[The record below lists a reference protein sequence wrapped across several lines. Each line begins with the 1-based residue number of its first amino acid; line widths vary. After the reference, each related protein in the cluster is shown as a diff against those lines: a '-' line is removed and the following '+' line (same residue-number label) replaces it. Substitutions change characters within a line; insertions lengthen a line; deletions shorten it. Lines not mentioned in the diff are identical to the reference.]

1 MILINCLRLQP
12 EDDSYE
18 LPPASAGGKALLAR
32 LEPKYKKVA
41 LIQIALAKAL
51 RNLHLSLSAEAFLVV
66 ICHLRLKTE
75 AIHKTNTEA
84 IHKRKP
90 EAIHQRKTEAIHEE
104 KKAAS
109 FETAPLPKN
118 Y

>member
-1 MILINCLRLQP
+1 LP
-12 EDDSYE
+12 PASDE
-18 LPPASAGGKALLAR
+18 LPPASAGGCGWVWR
-32 LEPKYKKVA
+32 LEPKYKKAA
-41 LIQIALAKAL
+41 LIQIALAEAL
-51 RNLHLSLSAEAFLVV
+51 RNLHLSFSAEAFLVV

-75 AIHKTNTEA
+75 AIHKTNTEAIHKTNTKA